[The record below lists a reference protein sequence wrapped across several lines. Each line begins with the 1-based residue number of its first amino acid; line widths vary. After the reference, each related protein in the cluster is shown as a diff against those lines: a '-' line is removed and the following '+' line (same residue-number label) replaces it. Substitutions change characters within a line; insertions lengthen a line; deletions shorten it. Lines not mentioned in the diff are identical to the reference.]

1 MPVLDRYIVRSIA
14 ATVLLVMT
22 ALLTLLALFLFIN
35 EQGWGGTGGYGNLQA
50 LRFVLFHLP
59 SLVLEF
65 LPVAVLIGS
74 LLALGAL
81 ARNGELTVFRAA
93 GVSIARLGSSVFLAG
108 LVAVPVGIV
117 SGEYLGPPLTRLA
130 RIHKAVERNGEIS
143 LAGRSG
149 AWVRDGN
156 LILRAAGAADG
167 GRSGVQVFEIGAG
180 NRLKSIGRGGITR
193 ELDGNQWELGDY
205 TYSRFEAEQVLFGFE
220 PAHRLQT
227 QVSPAFFRLIL
238 SDPEDL
244 SLRELWRTRKH
255 LEANGQEALAFRF
268 AFWSGIARLFAIP
281 LAALLALPV
290 VCGSRRLQETG
301 ARATLGLVL
310 GLAWFILQRVVESGT
325 IALGLPPMLL
335 AWLPTVLLLA
345 AVALLFARLRIRRPR
360 TAVSAA

>member
-1 MPVLDRYIVRSIA
+1 MPVMDRYIVRSIA
-14 ATVLLVMT
+14 ASVLLVMT

-35 EQGWGGTGGYGNLQA
+35 EQGWVGVGGYGNLQA

-59 SLVLEF
+59 TLLFQF

-93 GVSIARLGSSVFLAG
+93 GVSIARLGWSVFLAG
-108 LVAVPVGIV
+108 LLAVPVGIAA
-117 SGEYLGPPLTRLA
+117 GEYLGPPLTRLA

-156 LILRAAGAADG
+156 LILRARASGSG
-167 GRSGVQVFEIGAG
+167 PSGVEVYEIGAG
-180 NRLKSIGRGGITR
+180 NRLASVGRGGITR
-193 ELDGNQWELGDY
+193 ELDEHQWELGEY
-205 TYSRFEAEQVLFGFE
+205 AYSRFAAEQVGFGLE

-227 QVSPAFFRLIL
+227 RVSPAFFSLIVA
-238 SDPEDL
+238 DPRDL
-244 SLRELWRTRKH
+244 SLRELWRTKNY
-255 LEANGQEALAFRF
+255 LEANGQEARAFRF
-268 AFWSGIARLFAIP
+268 SFWSGIARLFAIP

-325 IALGLPPMLL
+325 IALGLQPMLL

-360 TAVSAA
+360 TALSAA

>member
-35 EQGWGGTGGYGNLQA
+35 EQGWVGVGGYGNLQA

-59 SLVLEF
+59 TLMFQF

-93 GVSIARLGSSVFLAG
+93 GVSMARLGWSVFLAG
-108 LVAVPVGIV
+108 LLAVPVGILA
-117 SGEYLGPPLTRLA
+117 GEYFGPPLTRLA

-156 LILRAAGAADG
+156 LILRAAGASG
-167 GRSGVQVFEIGAG
+167 GGGSGVEVFEIGAG
-180 NRLKSIGRGGITR
+180 NRLAGIGRGAITR
-193 ELDGNQWELGDY
+193 ELDEHQWELGNY
-205 TYSRFEAEQVLFGFE
+205 AWSRFTSEQVGFGLDA
-220 PAHRLQT
+220 AHRLQT
-227 QVSPAFFRLIL
+227 RVSPAFFSLIVA
-238 SDPEDL
+238 DPGDL
-244 SLRELWRTRKH
+244 SLRELWRTRRY
-255 LEANGQEALAFRF
+255 LEANGQDALAYRF
-268 AFWSGIARLFAIP
+268 SFWSGIARLFAIP

-325 IALGLPPMLL
+325 IALGLQPMLL
-335 AWLPTVLLLA
+335 AWLPTALLLA
-345 AVALLFARLRIRRPR
+345 AIALLFARLRIRRPR
-360 TAVSAA
+360 AAINAA